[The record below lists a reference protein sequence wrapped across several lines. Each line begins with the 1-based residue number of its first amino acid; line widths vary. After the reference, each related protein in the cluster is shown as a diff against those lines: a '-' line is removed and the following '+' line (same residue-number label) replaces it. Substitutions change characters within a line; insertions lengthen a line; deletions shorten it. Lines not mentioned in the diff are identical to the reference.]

1 MILQLLGA
9 SGAGKSTLAKALS
22 QKTGLPHL
30 QSDHYLWPNEKFDI
44 PRPVEER
51 RRMLEED
58 LRQFPS
64 FILDGDVTRWF
75 PSPPFTPDLLVL
87 LRCPEKERME
97 RLRQRETLR
106 YGQWE
111 DPRHPHHQ
119 LTQEFLE
126 WAACYDTAGEEEP
139 NSLCSHLK
147 KIAQAPC
154 PALILWP
161 ESTETL
167 LRRMLGAASLL

>member
-30 QSDHYLWPNEKFDI
+30 QSDHYLWPDEKFDI

-58 LRQFPS
+58 LRQFLS

-75 PSPPFTPDLLVL
+75 PAPPFTPDLLVL

-97 RLRQRETLR
+97 RLRQRET
-106 YGQWE
+106 
-111 DPRHPHHQ
+111 
-119 LTQEFLE
+119 
-126 WAACYDTAGEEEP
+126 
-139 NSLCSHLK
+139 
-147 KIAQAPC
+147 
-154 PALILWP
+154 PALWSVGSP
-161 ESTETL
+161 PTPSPPADPGVSGMGRL
-167 LRRMLGAASLL
+167 L